1 MCVDEMGML
10 QHQACPGRRR
20 SFQSPSHPL
29 RNSYTGRR
37 GAFAGWRPFAPR
49 WLVACFYCV
58 GAQLGS
64 GASRAEA
71 SFGHAGMETGS
82 VVLKQ
87 PASAAEIQPSSTVVL
102 RCHID
107 GHPR

>member
-1 MCVDEMGML
+1 M
-10 QHQACPGRRR
+10 HQAAWFFLRW
-20 SFQSPSHPL
+20 HP
-29 RNSYTGRR
+29 
-37 GAFAGWRPFAPR
+37 AGLKNQP
-49 WLVACFYCV
+49 L
-58 GAQLGS
+58 
-64 GASRAEA
+64 EA
-71 SFGHAGMETGS
+71 SFDRAGIETGG